1 MPRRFPI
8 RAQLTFGALAPLLVA
23 FFLCSLTGLYLI
35 DEKIAKQAQEKV
47 RTDLNSAREVY
58 LNELGRIDELVDLTA
73 TSPFAVSAFKIGDRQ
88 VIAQMLTSLQQKKHL
103 DILTAVDAYGQ
114 VIYRAQNPQLSG
126 DHPTNSYFL
135 RRALSG
141 SAITGTTVLSA
152 NQLAA
157 ENPDLA
163 RRAVISVVS
172 TPHSRPRAST
182 EEHSGM
188 VMVSAAPVRDAAGRI
203 VGALYGA
210 VLLNNNNVL
219 VDKIKDIVYERVK
232 FNGIDV
238 GSATLFLGD
247 TRIATN
253 VLASSGARAIGTRVS
268 EEVFKR
274 VLLEKRKWI
283 ARAFV
288 VNDWYFTAYEPILD
302 LRGEA
307 IGSLY
312 VGMLEKPY
320 TRMQKNINSILYAV
334 LLVTALVGIAVSGFI
349 GTLLARPIK
358 ELEKMAHRV
367 ALGERDL
374 QMEVRATDEVGD
386 LANAFNQMTRA
397 LTLQEAEIGLLNRGL
412 ELKVQERT
420 AELSD
425 KNRLLLQT
433 QADLARAEKLADLG
447 IVAAGVAHEI
457 NTPLAIIRG
466 NTEVLEMCL
475 PPEHANREEVEI
487 ISQQTERMAK
497 IVGNLLVF
505 ARQKSLDRRQ
515 VMIHEVLDDILSQI
529 GHQAAMSKVTVVRN
543 YAPDLTSFGGDADQL
558 RQVFSN
564 LILNAAQAMPQGGT
578 LTLATRS
585 LHPEAGCVIEIS
597 DTGGGILP
605 EHLEKIFTP
614 FFTTKD
620 NGSGLGLSVS
630 YGIVKDHGG
639 DIQVESSPAGTRFM
653 IIIPE
658 EKTLAATTQEP

>member
-8 RAQLTFGALAPLLVA
+8 RAKLTFGALAPLFVA

-35 DEKIAKQAQEKV
+35 NEKIANQAQEKV

-58 LNELGRIDELVDLTA
+58 RNELDRIGELVDLTA
-73 TSPFAVSAFKIGDRQ
+73 ASPFAVAAFGTGDRA
-88 VIAQMLTSLQQKKHL
+88 VIAQLLASLQTKKHL

-114 VIYRAQNPQLSG
+114 VIYRAHNPQLSG
-126 DHPTNSYFL
+126 DHPTNSVFL
-135 RRALSG
+135 SRALSG
-141 SAITGTTVLSA
+141 VAVTGSAVLSEH
-152 NQLAA
+152 QLAA
-157 ENPDLA
+157 ENPLLA
-163 RRAVISVVS
+163 QRASISLVT

-182 EEHSGM
+182 AERSGM
-188 VMVSAAPVRDAAGRI
+188 VMVSAAPVRNAAGKI
-203 VGALYGA
+203 IGALYGA
-210 VLLNNNNVL
+210 VLLNNNNSL
-219 VDKIKDIVYERVK
+219 VDRIKEIVYEGVK
-232 FNGIDV
+232 FNGTDV

-253 VLASSGARAIGTRVS
+253 VLASSGARAIGTRLS
-268 EEVFKR
+268 EEVYQR
-274 VLLEKRKWI
+274 VLLEKKKWI

-320 TRMQKNINSILYAV
+320 TQMQKDINATLFAV
-334 LLVTALVGIAVSGFI
+334 LLVTSLIGIGVSWFI
-349 GTLLARPIK
+349 GTLLARPIR
-358 ELEKMAHRV
+358 ELEKLAHRV

-374 QMEVRATDEVGD
+374 QMELQPTDEVGD

-397 LTLQEAEIGLLNRGL
+397 LTRQEAEIGLLHRGL

-425 KNRLLLQT
+425 KNSQLLQT

-475 PPEHANREEVEI
+475 PPGHANREEVEI

-497 IVGNLLVF
+497 IVGNLLTF

-515 VMIHEVLDDILSQI
+515 VVIHEILDDILSQI
-529 GHQAAMSKVTVVRN
+529 GHHAAMSEVIVRRA
-543 YAPDLTSFGGDADQL
+543 YASDLASFRGDADQL

-564 LILNAAQAMPQGGT
+564 LILNATQAMPKGGT
-578 LTLATRS
+578 LTLTTSA
-585 LHPEAGCVIEIS
+585 LGPGGGCAVEIA
-597 DTGGGILP
+597 DTGRGILP

-639 DIQVESSPAGTRFM
+639 DIQVESSPNGTRFR
-653 IIIPE
+653 IAIPE
-658 EKTLAATTQEP
+658 ERPAGSSDNSH

>member
-8 RAQLTFGALAPLLVA
+8 RAKLTFGALAPLFVA

-35 DEKIAKQAQEKV
+35 DEKIANQAQEKV

-58 LNELGRIDELVDLTA
+58 LNELGRISERVDLTA
-73 TSPFAVSAFKIGDRQ
+73 TSPFAVSAFKTGDRQ
-88 VIAQMLTSLQQKKHL
+88 VLAQLLTSLQQKKRL

-114 VIYRAQNPQLSG
+114 VIYRAQNPRLSG

-135 RRALSG
+135 SRALSG
-141 SAITGTTVLSA
+141 SAITGTSILSA
-152 NQLAA
+152 SQLAA
-157 ENPDLA
+157 ENPELA
-163 RRAVISVVS
+163 RRAIIPVVS

-182 EEHSGM
+182 EERSGM

-210 VLLNNNNVL
+210 ILLNNNNVL

-268 EEVFKR
+268 EEVFNR

-320 TRMQKNINSILYAV
+320 TQMQKNINSMLYAV
-334 LLVTALVGIAVSGFI
+334 LLVTALIGIAVSGFI

-358 ELEKMAHRV
+358 ELEKLAHRV

-374 QMEVRATDEVGD
+374 QMEVRSTDEVGD
-386 LANAFNQMTRA
+386 LANAFHQMTRA
-397 LTLQEAEIGLLNRGL
+397 LSRQEAEIGLLNRGL

-433 QADLARAEKLADLG
+433 QAELARAEKLADLG

-497 IVGNLLVF
+497 IVGNLLTF

-515 VMIHEVLDDILSQI
+515 VMIHELLDDILSQI
-529 GHQAAMSKVTVVRN
+529 GHQAAMSEVTVVRS
-543 YAPDLTSFGGDADQL
+543 YARNLASFRGDADQL

-564 LILNAAQAMPQGGT
+564 LILNATQAMPKGGT
-578 LTLATRS
+578 LTLATCS
-585 LHPEAGCVIEIS
+585 LGPGGGCVVEIS

-620 NGSGLGLSVS
+620 DGSGLGLSVS

-639 DIQVESSPAGTRFM
+639 DIQVESSAAGTRFR
-653 IIIPE
+653 IVIPE
-658 EKTLAATTQEP
+658 EKTLDSPS

>member
-35 DEKIAKQAQEKV
+35 NEKIATQAQEKV

-58 LNELGRIDELVDLTA
+58 RNELDRIGELVDLTVA
-73 TSPFAVSAFKIGDRQ
+73 SPFAVTAFRTGDRD
-88 VIAQMLTSLQQKKHL
+88 VIAQLFASLQQKKHL

-114 VIYRAQNPQLSG
+114 VIYRAQNPRLSG
-126 DHPTNSYFL
+126 DHPANSYFL
-135 RRALSG
+135 SRALG
-141 SAITGTTVLSA
+141 GVAVTGTSVLSA

-157 ENPDLA
+157 ENPDLE
-163 RRAVISVVS
+163 RRATIPVVS
-172 TPHSRPRAST
+172 TPHARPRAT
-182 EEHSGM
+182 TVERSGM
-188 VMVSAAPVRDAAGRI
+188 VMVSAAPVRDTGGKI
-203 VGALYGA
+203 IGALYGA

-219 VDKIKDIVYERVK
+219 VDKIKDIVYEGVK
-232 FNGIDV
+232 FNGTDV

-253 VLASSGARAIGTRVS
+253 VMTSLGTRAIGTRVS
-268 EEVFKR
+268 EEVFNR
-274 VLLEKRKWI
+274 VLLEKKKWI

-320 TRMQKNINSILYAV
+320 TRMQKGINSTLFAV
-334 LLVTALVGIAVSGFI
+334 LLVTSLIGIAVSGFI

-386 LANAFNQMTRA
+386 LADAFNKMTRA
-397 LTLQEAEIGLLNRGL
+397 LTRQEAEIGLLHRGL

-420 AELSD
+420 AELND

-433 QADLARAEKLADLG
+433 QAELARAEKLADLG

-475 PPEHANREEVEI
+475 PPDHANREEVEI

-515 VMIHEVLDDILSQI
+515 VAIHEVLDDILSQI
-529 GHQAAMSKVTVVRN
+529 GHQASLDGITVRRD
-543 YAPDLTSFGGDADQL
+543 YAPDLAAIKGDADQL

-564 LILNAAQAMPQGGT
+564 LILNAAQSMPGGGT
-578 LTLATRS
+578 LTLATAS
-585 LHPEAGCVIEIS
+585 LGPGAGCAVEIS
-597 DTGGGILP
+597 DTGQGIAP

-614 FFTTKD
+614 FYTTKEY
-620 NGSGLGLSVS
+620 GTGLGLSVS

-639 DIQVESSPAGTRFM
+639 DIQVETSPSGTRFR
-653 IIIPE
+653 IVIPE
-658 EKTLAATTQEP
+658 ERAESVLID